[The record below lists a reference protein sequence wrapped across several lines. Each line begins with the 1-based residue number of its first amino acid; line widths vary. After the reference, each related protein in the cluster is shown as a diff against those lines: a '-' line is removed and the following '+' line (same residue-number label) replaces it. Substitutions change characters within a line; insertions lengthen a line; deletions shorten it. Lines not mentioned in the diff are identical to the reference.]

1 MSKTFVNQN
10 YNFFK
15 MDVAV
20 NVNLPSRL
28 ADPSELLS
36 DAYQRE
42 LEQQIEVYVRR
53 HGESDYHRWIMLEEP
68 RWESSVLQR
77 LLSLSDTQE
86 VIDEVMN
93 SELSKSE
100 ESGTPEDRNIIDL
113 IRRQK
118 QILKEARK
126 IWQRSYDSLRVQD
139 IKAKLSSLIKRSES
153 VRKDLEKDS
162 ASVSKSEK
170 SDALRKYCAL
180 LQQLI
185 DQRLDEAVRSSRRSL
200 SSKERQ
206 DIAKSLESSKES
218 LRKIL
223 QQQHRSPSN
232 VDSSNSPPS
241 SVQIDS
247 SSVSE
252 SDSEEIKES
261 KKPEQ
266 KDKSQQQQQQPSQ
279 QSQDTVSS
287 NQPSKV
293 SSSSSLSKSV
303 SDLLQKQKDVVQDIS
318 RSKESEGLKSV
329 DEKKIREAL
338 LLAKEVTEK
347 IRQENSGPSP
357 QNIERERQRLM
368 KSVIQQQQIMKC
380 LEQRVKKPQTASG
393 KSEDQIKEIQ
403 RIMQEIK
410 QENNR
415 LSKIAATSS
424 QQKREREE
432 ATIRHSQ
439 SEQDT
444 LGRLRQVQMSQII
457 TAQRLAVDEQGS
469 KTDQSKQIQQIREV
483 MNTLGQTEIQIM
495 SIVSQKSVAE
505 HPVDVVRKLVEV
517 SHMQHSLLG
526 LVAECARDESVRSVS
541 RSEAKDSEIETLKQ
555 RAESKQVDCLQMLRS
570 IMTSRS
576 LKRTVSSLSGSERQ
590 SLKRLHGE
598 VEDIRSKQIEIEKNV
613 RKVDQDKEKSDK
625 KPDSATIKDLV
636 SKSKAVQ
643 DKVQKIESDIRSL
656 KLHQKVADTT
666 IEPQQRIEVQ
676 KNIVEKIKKM
686 IPDSSMSSQEKES
699 AKVTVTSQLSKLEEV
714 KRKLQELKRE
724 ESQEKVASPNQSSR
738 QIQSPVTS
746 PPSSRK
752 QNLEPSARGELRAET
767 GREVCISMKAEYGL
781 EGEQKKLFDVQ
792 VSKQC
797 LP

>member
-113 IRRQK
+113 IRKQK

-223 QQQHRSPSN
+223 QQQHRSPSK

-266 KDKSQQQQQQPSQ
+266 KDKSQQQQPSQ

-329 DEKKIREAL
+329 DEKKIKEAL

-424 QQKREREE
+424 QQKREKEE

-457 TAQRLAVDEQGS
+457 AAQRLAVEEQGS

-526 LVAECARDESVRSVS
+526 LVAECARDELVRSVS
-541 RSEAKDSEIETLKQ
+541 RFEAKDSEIETLKK

-598 VEDIRSKQIEIEKNV
+598 VEDIRSKQIEIEKSV
-613 RKVDQDKEKSDK
+613 RKIDQDKEKSAM

-724 ESQEKVASPNQSSR
+724 ESQEKAASPNQSSR

-746 PPSSRK
+746 PPSSRI

-781 EGEQKKLFDVQ
+781 EGEKKKLFDVQ
-792 VSKQC
+792 VSKC